1 MAAVEPVAPVPG
13 GAQPVAA
20 ELTAAGRSMV
30 AQSVAESV
38 VPLVAQPVDL
48 VQQLSSQETPTVEMP
63 TSGAAAPHRLLL
75 LHVLLVLSP
84 HLLC

>member
-1 MAAVEPVAPVPG
+1 MAAVVPG
-13 GAQPVAA
+13 GTQPVAA
-20 ELTAAGRSMV
+20 EVTVAGSAMV

-63 TSGAAAPHRLLL
+63 TSGAAAPYRLLL
-75 LHVLLVLSP
+75 LHPHLVLSP